1 MVAGPGETERR
12 QERDFAEQRSEPRNQ
27 EREKPIAIFPRRARH
42 APAHFARRQA
52 EHYAGVALQH
62 LSAFPA
68 SPEKDALLALPEY
81 VLSRDR

>member
-1 MVAGPGETERR
+1 MKQMLTET
-12 QERDFAEQRSEPRNQ
+12 QA
-27 EREKPIAIFPRRARH
+27 IAR
-42 APAHFARRQA
+42 ARRQA